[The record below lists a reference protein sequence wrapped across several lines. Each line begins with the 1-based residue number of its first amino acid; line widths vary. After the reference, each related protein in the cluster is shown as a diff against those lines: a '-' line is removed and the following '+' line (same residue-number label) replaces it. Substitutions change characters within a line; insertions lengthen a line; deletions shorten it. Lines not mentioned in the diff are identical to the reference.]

1 MTSGSSSCRRVFI
14 SLISCSLALIW
25 ARRTDL
31 SFSELPD
38 LAWSLLSSVSFC
50 VRVFCSLAFF
60 ASSSAVRPLKR
71 CSSCSSSVSAGLNLI
86 VGIPF
91 SSLIISGVIAMH
103 ISVFFFSFAERL
115 NREPNSGRSPK
126 IGSLVMFLISS
137 SLSRP
142 AITSVSPD
150 LSRTWVFSLRVDT
163 CGAELLP
170 DSIHLVIVDTSGS
183 SERVISPFCRSAQ
196 RRRN

>member
-1 MTSGSSSCRRVFI
+1 
-14 SLISCSLALIW
+14 
-25 ARRTDL
+25 
-31 SFSELPD
+31 
-38 LAWSLLSSVSFC
+38 
-50 VRVFCSLAFF
+50 
-60 ASSSAVRPLKR
+60 
-71 CSSCSSSVSAGLNLI
+71 
-86 VGIPF
+86 
-91 SSLIISGVIAMH
+91 MH

-183 SERVISPFCRSAQ
+183 SERVISPFCRSLMRGVTFKLTPTSLNSTELVTSLEVPLEEVEVKTGTSSPIRTLPSRPLATTICGQ
-196 RRRN
+196 AMTLPFERVSS